1 MQRPAPVMYSDTA
14 HLPQCSKDVPTGHCF
29 GTMIGDSGAV
39 RNRLGENQIHRGL
52 IYSLRSSRR

>member
-14 HLPQCSKDVPTGHCF
+14 HLPQSKDVP
-29 GTMIGDSGAV
+29 
-39 RNRLGENQIHRGL
+39 NRLGENGENGEIHTGL